1 MYTLT
6 YLSLLPHLFGLFCH
20 PYRHCLWRHWYRLQ
34 RTKWQHSGFVFVTQR
49 ERERERGREKYNNS
63 PSMSCFWKLIVTPN
77 FRPFWGFFKAYLVG
91 LSDSYETSYDIIN
104 LSLSL
109 SLSLSLYIYIYI
121 YICTHILTNS
131 PRSRCTVKNVLV
143 YVNFVCWLPLYSAVI
158 HSIENTL
165 LSRIYSLY
173 LLLLRFWMSDC
184 SVLHGVLNIHWS
196 GALIYSAVCLL
207 HGWCHVRLLPS
218 RRMFGV
224 HHATM
229 HQFTVSLEATYIISF
244 WYWKFYSCIRSVM
257 SFFLVFFLLFFSFT
271 PFSCSLSEIRLV
283 RILL

>member
-1 MYTLT
+1 M
-6 YLSLLPHLFGLFCH
+6 
-20 PYRHCLWRHWYRLQ
+20 
-34 RTKWQHSGFVFVTQR
+34 
-49 ERERERGREKYNNS
+49 
-63 PSMSCFWKLIVTPN
+63 
-77 FRPFWGFFKAYLVG
+77 
-91 LSDSYETSYDIIN
+91 
-104 LSLSL
+104 
-109 SLSLSLYIYIYI
+109 
-121 YICTHILTNS
+121 
-131 PRSRCTVKNVLV
+131 KNVLV

-158 HSIENTL
+158 HSIENSL

-173 LLLLRFWMSDC
+173 LLLLRFWMIDC
-184 SVLHGVLNIHWS
+184 SVLQGVLNIHWS

-283 RILL
+283 RILLLKFIMTKNKTIPNNRNKPTVKTTILDFTCVSGFGVDLFCMFERS